1 MSQLTLPHFLVLSA
15 VLFALGL
22 FCVLSRRQAV
32 AILIGIELM
41 LNAAGIN
48 FVAFSRYGTARVDGA
63 VFVLFMIA
71 LAAAEAVVALALI
84 FALQRRWKTV
94 DVTRVN
100 SLKG

>member
-1 MSQLTLPHFLVLSA
+1 MSQVSLPHFLLLAA
-15 VLFALGL
+15 VLFVLGL
-22 FCVLSRRQAV
+22 ICVLTRRQAV

-48 FVAFSRYGTARVDGA
+48 FVAFSRYGTLRVDGA
-63 VFVLFMIA
+63 VFVLFVIA
-71 LAAAEAVVALALI
+71 LAAAEAVVALSLI

-94 DVTRVN
+94 DVDRAS